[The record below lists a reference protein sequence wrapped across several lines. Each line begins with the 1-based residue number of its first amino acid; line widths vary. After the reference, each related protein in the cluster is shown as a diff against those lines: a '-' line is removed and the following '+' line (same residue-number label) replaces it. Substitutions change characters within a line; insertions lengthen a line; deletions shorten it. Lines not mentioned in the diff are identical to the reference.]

1 MEISPHYP
9 ESARLW
15 LTTPLGKALLA
26 QESRV
31 VEEAFD
37 GMFGEQCLQLGLWGD
52 DKTFLRHARTQRT
65 ALIDAGVGAATV
77 RAASAATTVGPEGP
91 PTNPPTNPPA
101 NALSAIGQLHR
112 LPVADDSIDCVLL
125 PHTLDFSDRPHAI
138 LREVHR
144 VLRSDG
150 YLLVLGFKTGGLWG
164 LRRLIPGA
172 GLPPG
177 ADHMISDRR
186 LRDWLQL
193 LDLRIHG
200 LTRYFFRWPLP
211 GNRGPSSPNWERRG
225 QRLWPEL
232 AACYMLTAQ
241 KRVSTLTPVRPRWL
255 RNPKVV
261 AGLAGSTNRVSRIR
275 FDQNS

>member
-1 MEISPHYP
+1 MEHSPHCP
-9 ESARLW
+9 QSATQW
-15 LTTPLGKALLA
+15 LETPLGGALLA
-26 QESRV
+26 QECRV

-37 GMFGEQCLQLGLWGD
+37 GIFGEQCLQLGLWGE
-52 DKTFLRHARTQRT
+52 TSSFLRHARTQRKT
-65 ALIDAGVGAATV
+65 IIDQGVAHAVEEAG
-77 RAASAATTVGPEGP
+77 P
-91 PTNPPTNPPA
+91 
-101 NALSAIGQLHR
+101 SAIGQMHR

-150 YLLVLGFKTGGLWG
+150 YLVVLGFKPGGLWG

-177 ADHMISDRR
+177 CDHLISDRR

-193 LDLRIHG
+193 LDLRLHG
-200 LTRYFFRWPLP
+200 VTRYFFRWPLP
-211 GNRGPSSPNWERRG
+211 GNRGASSAKWEQHG
-225 QRLWPEL
+225 QRWWPEL

-241 KRVSTLTPVRPRWL
+241 KRVSTLTPARPVWR
-255 RNPKVV
+255 RKPNVV
-261 AGLAGSTNRVSRIR
+261 VGLAETTNRVSRIR

>member
-1 MEISPHYP
+1 MEQTSHCPQ
-9 ESARLW
+9 SATQW
-15 LTTPLGKALLA
+15 LETPLGGALLA
-26 QESRV
+26 QECRV
-31 VEEAFD
+31 VEEALD
-37 GMFGEQCLQLGLWGD
+37 GIFGEQCLQLGLWGE
-52 DKTFLRHARTQRT
+52 TNSFLRHARTQRT
-65 ALIDAGVGAATV
+65 SLIDEAPVEGGPSAVG
-77 RAASAATTVGPEGP
+77 E
-91 PTNPPTNPPA
+91 
-101 NALSAIGQLHR
+101 LHR

-150 YLLVLGFKTGGLWG
+150 YLVVLGFKPGGLWG

-177 ADHMISDRR
+177 CDHLISDRR

-193 LDLRIHG
+193 LDLRLHG
-200 LTRYFFRWPLP
+200 VTRYFFRWPLP
-211 GNRGPSSPNWERRG
+211 GNRGPSSTKWEQHG
-225 QRLWPEL
+225 QRWWPEL

-241 KRVSTLTPVRPRWL
+241 KRVSTLTPVRPAWR
-255 RNPKVV
+255 RKRKVV
-261 AGLAGSTNRVSRIR
+261 VGLAETTNRVSRIR